1 MKGMD
6 FDLSTVTDSVVE
18 AIRIRLPELI
28 SSEVKRQLAATPQRG
43 PAISDTE
50 LRKRNALRARDGL
63 PQLPGLGSPA
73 RLGVMSPDS
82 ELRGRLAALR
92 TPKT

>member
-1 MKGMD
+1 MKGTD

-28 SSEVKRQLAATPQRG
+28 ASEVKRQLATSSQQG
-43 PAISDTE
+43 PAVSDAE

-63 PQLPGLGSPA
+63 PQLPASGSPA
-73 RLGVMSPDS
+73 RQTAAGEENASGARVS
-82 ELRGRLAALR
+82 ALR
-92 TPKT
+92 TSKS